1 MAYYL
6 ENYHPIIK
14 GKGFTPNPIGKYGI
28 PRYADSRSNPKVVG
42 TKAHTQWWEE
52 QIYYI
57 TNGYE
62 TGSIKLSPNYYYY
75 INFIPIATVGRGYHL
90 PDYVD
95 VDKEYFDLYYWIK
108 QGLPGYKGKGIISL
122 KKRRGGLSE
131 KFAKGVLDHG
141 MRFSLERWTG
151 GLCAGLDDY
160 VEDMR
165 LKFREVNS
173 LLPPELR
180 IRYKLSDT
188 DEMITAGWKND
199 MGDPEGSKNT
209 MHFRTMFNNPNVFK
223 GKFFD
228 VVGFEEAGEFKYL
241 NKGFAATAAGMKVGL
256 DLIGVPFVYGTSGKS
271 GSKDFRD
278 MWNDSDAYNLIK
290 APVWGPR
297 MMISGF
303 VGSTGVDGKIR
314 EITPNIDKMQEELNL
329 SREQVLGC
337 EDIESN
343 TQRILEMRKQLQT
356 ASNRELYL
364 ESFLDFP
371 LNEREAFM
379 NIASNHFDKEAIALQ
394 RFFLMQQ
401 KYPLYGRY
409 VLEWE
414 TNEDGTI
421 NLNAVKLREATDRD
435 QEGEVVYI
443 RKDCLTSLHTLGY
456 KNAYVAGGDS
466 YDQDNSM
473 TSKSLGAFIVMAR
486 KGHPYK
492 NIEGQ
497 SVGNK
502 RIPVLIIRNRPRRKE
517 IFYDNCLKASVYF
530 NIIGK
535 VMIDAHK
542 PMIIE
547 HFKNNGGRR
556 FLAKRPVSFE
566 SDTSEQR
573 HDFGIMMTQSPK
585 SKPQAL
591 SMAQSYVL
599 DELDECYFELLIEEL
614 AAYDELVTD
623 SDFDLVDALLCAIAC
638 DIDLKLAKVQTPND
652 KPSVEQQWV
661 YNPGTGSF
669 HLQEVVLP
677 TKKKPDEKEAPK
689 DLFMEM
695 LRTGQFQ

>member
-1 MAYYL
+1 
-6 ENYHPIIK
+6 
-14 GKGFTPNPIGKYGI
+14 
-28 PRYADSRSNPKVVG
+28 
-42 TKAHTQWWEE
+42 
-52 QIYYI
+52 
-57 TNGYE
+57 
-62 TGSIKLSPNYYYY
+62 
-75 INFIPIATVGRGYHL
+75 
-90 PDYVD
+90 D
-95 VDKEYFDLYYWIK
+95 VDKEYFDLYYYIK
-108 QGLPGYKGKGIISL
+108 LGLPDYKGKGIISL

-165 LKFREVNS
+165 IKFREVNS
-173 LLPPELR
+173 LIPPELR

-188 DEMITAGWKND
+188 DEIVTAGWKNED
-199 MGDPEGSKNT
+199 GDPEGSRNT

-228 VVGFEEAGEFKYL
+228 VVGFEEGGEFKYL
-241 NKGFAATAAGMKVGL
+241 NKGFSATAAGMKVGL
-256 DLIGVPFVYGTSGKS
+256 DLVGVPFVYGTSGKS

-278 MWNDSDAYNLIK
+278 MWHDADAYNLIR
-290 APVWGPR
+290 APIWGPR

-303 VGSTGVDGKIR
+303 VGSTGVNGKVH
-314 EITPNIDKMQEELNL
+314 EITPNIDRMQEELGL

-337 EDIESN
+337 EDIEKN
-343 TQRILEMRKQLQT
+343 TERIIERRKELQK
-356 ASNRELYL
+356 ANNRELYL

-371 LNEREAFM
+371 LNEREALM
-379 NIASNHFDKEAIALQ
+379 NVASNHFDKEALAQQ

-409 VLEWE
+409 VLEWAK
-414 TNEDGTI
+414 NADNTI
-421 NLNAVKLREATDRD
+421 DLNKVHLREATDRD

-456 KNAYVAGGDS
+456 KRAYAAGIDS

-473 TSKSLGAFIVMAR
+473 TSKSLGAMVVFAR

-517 IFYDNCLKASVYF
+517 TFYDNCLKASVYF
-530 NIIGK
+530 GIVGM
-535 VMIDAHK
+535 VMVDAHK
-542 PMIIE
+542 PMVME

-556 FLAKRPVSFE
+556 FLAKRPLSFE
-566 SDTSEQR
+566 SDESEQR

-591 SMAQSYVL
+591 SMLQTYVL
-599 DELDECYFELLIEEL
+599 DEIDECYFDIAIEEL
-614 AAYDELVTD
+614 SGYDELVTD
-623 SDFDLVDALLCAIAC
+623 SDFDLVDAMLCGIAC
-638 DIDLKLAKVQTPND
+638 DIDMKLAKVQKPTD
-652 KPSVEQQWV
+652 KPVMEQQWV
-661 YNPGTGSF
+661 YNQQSGTYQLKQVAVYPSS
-669 HLQEVVLP
+669 
-677 TKKKPDEKEAPK
+677 KDDEQDKEQRFK
-689 DLFMEM
+689 DPFMEM
-695 LRTGQFQ
+695 LRSGAFQ